1 MIALPLL
8 LNDLFS
14 PDMLALIWIVESKK
28 KMFLNQYHLFIKLIS
43 EDKFLSPILQKS
55 YSVELIIILL
65 NRNECRGYNFLFN
78 QLSSQKPQF
87 ASFVKFIQLLKELDI
102 IQVEVSEAKR
112 SQLSFKLTENSR
124 NKIEGIVETV
134 GRINQFELF
143 AS

>member
-1 MIALPLL
+1 
-8 LNDLFS
+8 
-14 PDMLALIWIVESKK
+14 
-28 KMFLNQYHLFIKLIS
+28 MFLKQYYSFIKLIS

-65 NRNECRGYNFLFN
+65 NTNECLGYNFLFN

-112 SQLSFKLTENSR
+112 SQLWFKLTENSR

-134 GRINQFELF
+134 NRIG
-143 AS
+143 

>member
-1 MIALPLL
+1 
-8 LNDLFS
+8 
-14 PDMLALIWIVESKK
+14 
-28 KMFLNQYHLFIKLIS
+28 MFLNQYHLFIKLIS
-43 EDKFLSPILQKS
+43 KDKFLSPILQKS

-65 NRNECRGYNFLFN
+65 NINECRGYNFLFN

-134 GRINQFELF
+134 NRIR
-143 AS
+143 

>member
-1 MIALPLL
+1 
-8 LNDLFS
+8 
-14 PDMLALIWIVESKK
+14 
-28 KMFLNQYHLFIKLIS
+28 MFLKQYYSFIKLIS

-65 NRNECRGYNFLFN
+65 NTNECRGYNFLFN

-87 ASFVKFIQLLKELDI
+87 ASFVKFIQVLKELDI

-112 SQLSFKLTENSR
+112 SQLWFKLTENSR

-134 GRINQFELF
+134 NRIG
-143 AS
+143 